1 MERVIEGE
9 RTRIEEH
16 GSIAV
21 IRLSCPARLNS
32 WGEEMTRE
40 INAYLDGLNSGEYRI
55 RAVILTGEGRAFC
68 AGGNVRTFPGAA
80 EGQQRPPWHPY
91 HHERQSHE
99 AMRHCDVPVIG
110 AINGYCFGMGI
121 PLALSADLR
130 ICADDAT
137 FQVSQTKRGIAG
149 DYGMAHHLPRAVG
162 MHRALELMMTARR
175 FTAQEAKEYG
185 LVLEVVP
192 ADELMGRA
200 FEVASMVA
208 AGPPLGLAAT
218 KRLAYLNES
227 DELARVE
234 DLTGITVLNLF
245 ATEDGY
251 EGVRSFI
258 EKREPEFRG
267 R

>member
-1 MERVIEGE
+1 
-9 RTRIEEH
+9 
-16 GSIAV
+16 
-21 IRLSCPARLNS
+21 
-32 WGEEMTRE
+32 
-40 INAYLDGLNSGEYRI
+40 
-55 RAVILTGEGRAFC
+55 
-68 AGGNVRTFPGAA
+68 
-80 EGQQRPPWHPY
+80 
-91 HHERQSHE
+91 
-99 AMRHCDVPVIG
+99 MRSCDVPVIA

-121 PLALSADLR
+121 PLALAADLR
-130 ICADDAT
+130 ICADDVT

-162 MHRALELMMTARR
+162 MQRALELMMTARR
-175 FTAQEAKEYG
+175 FTAREAKEYG

-192 ADELMGRA
+192 AGKLMDRA
-200 FEVASMVA
+200 FELASKVA

-218 KRLAYLNES
+218 KRLAYLHEF

-245 ATEDGY
+245 ASEDGY

-258 EKREPEFRG
+258 EKREPQFRG